1 MPAEL
6 YNQLTDSNVTHTGTD
21 ALVAAFALEGRLHR
35 AALELADAEMLE
47 GTWVRE
53 EAEVEQVM
61 RYAADDRAELQA
73 DYSSEGYTVRVSMD
87 EDGWAATQTTGLSG
101 ASLKVEGDWHA
112 LTPGQPTILPI
123 QALPESLLLVDLNG
137 HELQLTR

>member
-1 MPAEL
+1 MSAEL
-6 YNQLTDSNVTHTGTD
+6 YNQLTDPNATHTGTD
-21 ALVAAFALEGRLHR
+21 ALVAAFAREGRLHR

>member
-6 YNQLTDSNVTHTGTD
+6 YNQLTDSSVTHTGTD

-53 EAEVEQVM
+53 ETEADQVM
-61 RYAADDRAELQA
+61 RYAADDRGELQA
-73 DYSSEGYTVRVSMD
+73 DFSSEGYTVRVSLD
-87 EDGWAATQTTGLSG
+87 EGVWTATQTAGLSG
-101 ASLKVEGDWHA
+101 ASLKIAGDWYA
-112 LTPGQPTILPI
+112 LTPEDPTGLPI
-123 QALPESLLLVDLNG
+123 QALPESLQLVDLNG
-137 HELQLTR
+137 RELQLKR

>member
-1 MPAEL
+1 MPAER
-6 YNQLTDSNVTHTGTD
+6 YNQLTDSSVTHTGTD

-35 AALELADAEMLE
+35 AARELADAEMLE

-53 EAEVEQVM
+53 ETEAEQVM

-73 DYSSEGYTVRVSMD
+73 DFASEEYTVRVSMN
-87 EDGWAATQTTGLSG
+87 EGGWAAIQTTGLSG
-101 ASLKVEGDWHA
+101 ASLKIEGDWFA
-112 LTPGQPTILPI
+112 LTPGHPTTLPI

-137 HELQLTR
+137 RELRLQR